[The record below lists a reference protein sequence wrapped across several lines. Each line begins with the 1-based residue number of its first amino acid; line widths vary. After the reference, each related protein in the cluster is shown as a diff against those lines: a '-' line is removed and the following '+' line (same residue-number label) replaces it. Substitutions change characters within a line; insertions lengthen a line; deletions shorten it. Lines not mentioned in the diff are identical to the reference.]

1 MKSKENIVFLGMMG
15 SGKSAIGKL
24 VSKKLQLQFFDID
37 KYIEEETGMKISKI
51 FDLKG
56 EPFFRDLEKKIS
68 LKILKK
74 NNSIISL
81 GGGAFL
87 NKDIRQEVLD
97 NHKSI
102 WLKWDH
108 ETLISRI
115 INKPYRP
122 LAFNASRNDLID
134 LMKKRS
140 KFYKKASYKIKCDNL
155 SKNEILNK
163 VIDIYDTKKINH

>member
-74 NNSIISL
+74 NKTN
-81 GGGAFL
+81 
-87 NKDIRQEVLD
+87 
-97 NHKSI
+97 
-102 WLKWDH
+102 
-108 ETLISRI
+108 
-115 INKPYRP
+115 
-122 LAFNASRNDLID
+122 
-134 LMKKRS
+134 
-140 KFYKKASYKIKCDNL
+140 
-155 SKNEILNK
+155 
-163 VIDIYDTKKINH
+163 